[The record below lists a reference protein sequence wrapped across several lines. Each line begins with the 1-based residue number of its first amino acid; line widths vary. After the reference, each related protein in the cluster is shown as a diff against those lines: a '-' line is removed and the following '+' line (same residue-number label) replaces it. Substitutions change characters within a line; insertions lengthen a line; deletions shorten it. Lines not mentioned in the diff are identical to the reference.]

1 MFVYSWFGHCW
12 RKENNNVY
20 PPHLFLMWYR
30 YQPVM
35 KVGNPFDFNNCS
47 NGMNWNYLHWH
58 LVYKAFTVLSLEFKR
73 IWKSKPSTNLQ
84 IKKWIL
90 ICPYETKQTMLIC
103 KEFIIKTVFI
113 IGSKKKKS
121 SKSFLKFV
129 LI

>member
-1 MFVYSWFGHCW
+1 MAWIGTTYIGIWFTKLL
-12 RKENNNVY
+12 RFYLSSLKEY
-20 PPHLFLMWYR
+20 
-30 YQPVM
+30 
-35 KVGNPFDFNNCS
+35 GNQNP
-47 NGMNWNYLHWH
+47 LQT
-58 LVYKAFTVLSLEFKR
+58 YKS
-73 IWKSKPSTNLQ
+73 Q
-84 IKKWIL
+84 KWIL